1 MQSACNVNV
10 EDKTSRVSTQRFL
23 LEGGLAAFEL
33 FILHDI
39 SVARDLCIG
48 LDSTNTYFDKAE
60 VRFFFHFIFYCLLLK
75 IKFQKT
81 GVYDMIFIVDVK
93 QLFRYSSFLL

>member
-39 SVARDLCIG
+39 SGVRDLCIG
-48 LDSTNTYFDKAE
+48 LDSTNTYFDRAE
-60 VRFFFHFIFYCLLLK
+60 VRFFFSFH
-75 IKFQKT
+75 
-81 GVYDMIFIVDVK
+81 
-93 QLFRYSSFLL
+93 FLLPSFKNKISKNWGV